1 LPRHPTQ
8 LDDGI
13 IDAFLTVRAQ
23 DISKNPTHIRARD
36 ASLRTK
42 LTEQGGD
49 HPEAAPLLDS
59 LPAAA

>member
-1 LPRHPTQ
+1 